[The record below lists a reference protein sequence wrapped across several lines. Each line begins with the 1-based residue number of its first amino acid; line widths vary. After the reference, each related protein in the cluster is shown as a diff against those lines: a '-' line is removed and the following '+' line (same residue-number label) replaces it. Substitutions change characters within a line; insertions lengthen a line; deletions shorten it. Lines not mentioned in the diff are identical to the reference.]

1 MSIRVL
7 LADDHKIL
15 REGLRSLLARKRGIE
30 VVAEAGSGMS
40 AVELARQCRPDI
52 VIMDVTMPDLNGFEA
67 TRRILAEFPHV
78 KIIALSMHSDKQYL
92 ARMFNAGAVGYLRK
106 ECASKELAQAIQIV
120 LNGEIY
126 VSPGIAGSS
135 VRLALERGALGK
147 YLITALLSPKERQV
161 LQLIAEGRTTKY
173 IAGQLKIGEKTVEK
187 HRQHITEKLD
197 LHSIAELT
205 KYAIREGITSVEK

>member
-147 YLITALLSPKERQV
+147 YLIT
-161 LQLIAEGRTTKY
+161 
-173 IAGQLKIGEKTVEK
+173 
-187 HRQHITEKLD
+187 
-197 LHSIAELT
+197 
-205 KYAIREGITSVEK
+205 

>member
-15 REGLRSLLARKRGIE
+15 REGLRSLLSRKRGIE
-30 VVAEAGSGMS
+30 VVAEAGSGKS
-40 AVELARQCRPDI
+40 AIELARQYRPDI

-67 TRRILAEFPHV
+67 TRRILAEFPDIKV
-78 KIIALSMHSDKQYL
+78 IALSMHADKQYL
-92 ARMFNAGAVGYLRK
+92 AKMFNAGAVGYLRK
-106 ECASKELAQAIQIV
+106 ECASKELAQAIEIV

-126 VSPGIAGSS
+126 LSPGIAGSS
-135 VRLALERGALGK
+135 ARLALERGALGK
-147 YLITALLSPKERQV
+147 YLVGVLLSPKEREV
-161 LQLIAEGRTTKY
+161 LQMIAEGKPTKY
-173 IAGQLKIGEKTVEK
+173 IADQLKIGEKTVEK

-205 KYAIREGITSVEK
+205 KYAIREGLTSIEK